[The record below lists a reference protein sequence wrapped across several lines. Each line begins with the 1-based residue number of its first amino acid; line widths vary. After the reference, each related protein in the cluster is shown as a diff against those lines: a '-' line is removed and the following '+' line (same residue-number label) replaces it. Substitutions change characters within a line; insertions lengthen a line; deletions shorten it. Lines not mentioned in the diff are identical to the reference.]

1 MLCMSSFQSISGKER
16 VGKLAGD
23 CNFEPCL
30 ENYGRKESEVREG
43 RSRKVIC
50 MKDRWEGNI
59 NNTGLSTFE
68 TELPKIARDDL
79 NSLIKNVHYY
89 WNKITNRV
97 TISIFSV
104 TFLLLLNKADTETA
118 VVSFVN
124 WSMKIQWVCLGM
136 SLLHVWIK
144 GTDIWKTHWLTVT
157 RAVCGWRRLR
167 IQYMQHCY

>member
-1 MLCMSSFQSISGKER
+1 MLCMSSFQSIVGKER
-16 VGKLAGD
+16 VENLAGD

-30 ENYGRKESEVREG
+30 ESYGRKESEVREG

-59 NNTGLSTFE
+59 NSTGLSIFK
-68 TELPKIARDDL
+68 TELPKMARDGL
-79 NSLIKNVHYY
+79 NSLIKNAHYY
-89 WNKITNRV
+89 WNKITNCV

-157 RAVCGWRRLR
+157 IAVHGWRRLR
-167 IQYMQHCY
+167 IQYTQRCY